1 MLRNPALER
10 PALIHPVAV
19 VISTMTLLLVFA
31 AVFLVQSRLQDLA
44 TTQKPDALSV
54 NYLRLLLT
62 FQPENDE
69 MRLELANQLK
79 FMGRYSEAYEAVLP
93 VLPKSGAPA
102 LSGRFLAIELNW
114 MDANAAP
121 ASDPE
126 HGKRL
131 GEVVAL
137 LARYIDQPFA
147 KHKLER
153 LASISLAVG
162 RPDFAATLYE
172 RLVSADPSRATNWLA
187 LAAQNA
193 VAGGDPARAGG
204 LYHRASVVSAED
216 EQAHRYA
223 LLAIDSFRA
232 ADRGQAAL
240 SLASDLV
247 NRFPKS
253 EALLKKLVQL
263 ALAQGD
269 LAQARRWGRHLS
281 ALAPG
286 DLEVLAAQLKIELG
300 ANDLEAALSLAER
313 LLAKAPEDDAVR
325 EQAAQIAEWAEQPAR
340 ALDYWVPLA
349 RKHPQG
355 SAMDNALRLAVG
367 VHDEARLVSLLAV
380 RAQSQRLSTK
390 ELAAITEGYRKIRDP
405 AGLWAFLRGYVA
417 LYPAERLAWE
427 LLAHALDEGGR
438 LDEAL
443 AVLRQAENALGRS
456 ISSKRYQAEIW
467 GRRKEPQR
475 AFSALLEVE
484 DLARKTPG
492 SAIDYWRQ
500 YSQLARELKQFDA
513 FEVAYDQLSQSG
525 AADLP
530 STEAW
535 IILLR
540 ERGKSANAIQIAESA
555 STQFKEPR
563 LRLLAMDIAAEA
575 GRWNDVERLRQS
587 ARKTNPQYFEQ
598 NEMYWLLS
606 ASLDAKRHDTQAT
619 MDAYER
625 ALQLNPK
632 SNTTKA
638 AALWQLIDTGDLV
651 RLRVYLPRWRA
662 DAREDSVLWPAY
674 AAGFMKLGNAKLAV
688 PWFAR
693 RGREHPH
700 DALWLLS
707 FADALDQAGRQDA
720 AWKVRRHVFLALRTN
735 LRGDPQ
741 TPPRPEYVRLLLSFD
756 NRVNENELT
765 ALLGSA
771 ADEPTMRD
779 LVVSW
784 HISRQEFESARRWLL
799 RAHAARQATPAWQQ
813 LAVALSDDDKQA
825 VESILKDEA
834 KDLTVGDH
842 VRALRQVGRS
852 AEALETLQRYIDEKS

>member
-1 MLRNPALER
+1 MLRSSTDSLSLRYLELLVRMKPEDPDLRLMLVRKLTAIGYIDEARRALAQLPSGENAKWGEAKRLSIQLDHLVFIGLQTTDPKRAAAGEDLIRRLQELKGRGIPSEHLEEIARISLVLDRPDLAAECYLELSEADVANKIRWLKQSARWFIASGSSARAGLLLDQAASLSPVPEQSRALALE
-10 PALIHPVAV
+10 ALKALHGAMAFDSALKLASGYLEKFPDDRVLA
-19 VISTMTLLLVFA
+19 
-31 AVFLVQSRLQDLA
+31 SRSIDLA
-44 TTQKPDALSV
+44 LAANRLDLAKP
-54 NYLRLLLT
+54 
-62 FQPENDE
+62 
-69 MRLELANQLK
+69 
-79 FMGRYSEAYEAVLP
+79 
-93 VLPKSGAPA
+93 
-102 LSGRFLAIELNW
+102 W
-114 MDANAAP
+114 
-121 ASDPE
+121 
-126 HGKRL
+126 
-131 GEVVAL
+131 
-137 LARYIDQPFA
+137 AR
-147 KHKLER
+147 K
-153 LASISLAVG
+153 LASISG
-162 RPDFAATLYE
+162 
-172 RLVSADPSRATNWLA
+172 N
-187 LAAQNA
+187 
-193 VAGGDPARAGG
+193 DPAVLTR
-204 LYHRASVVSAED
+204 
-216 EQAHRYA
+216 
-223 LLAIDSFRA
+223 
-232 ADRGQAAL
+232 
-240 SLASDLV
+240 
-247 NRFPKS
+247 
-253 EALLKKLVQL
+253 QL
-263 ALAQGD
+263 D
-269 LAQARRWGRHLS
+269 
-281 ALAPG
+281 
-286 DLEVLAAQLKIELG
+286 IELA

-349 RKHPQG
+349 RKHPLG
-355 SAMDNALRLAVG
+355 SAMDNAVRLAG
-367 VHDEARLVSLLAV
+367 VHDEARLVSLLAA

-390 ELAAITEGYRKIRDP
+390 DLWAITEGYREIRDP

-467 GRRKEPQR
+467 ERRKEPQR

-484 DLARKTPG
+484 DLARRTPG

-513 FEVAYDQLSQSG
+513 FEIAYDQLSQSG

-530 STEAW
+530 SIEQW

-540 ERGKSANAIQIAESA
+540 EGGKSANAIQIAEGA

-575 GRWNDVERLRQS
+575 GRWNDVGRLRQS

-606 ASLDAKRHDTQAT
+606 ASLDAKRDDTQAT
-619 MDAYER
+619 MEAYER

-638 AALWQLIDTGDLV
+638 AALWQLINTGDLV
-651 RLRVYLPRWRA
+651 RLRVYLSRWRA
-662 DAREDSVLWPAY
+662 DAREDPVLWPAY

-693 RGREHPH
+693 RGHAHPH

-720 AWKVRRHVFLALRTN
+720 AWKVRRHVFLALRTS

-741 TPPRPEYVRLLLSFD
+741 MPPRPEYVRLLLSFD
-756 NRVNENELT
+756 NRVTENELT
-765 ALLGSA
+765 ALLGSS
-771 ADEPTMRD
+771 ADEPNMRD
-779 LVVSW
+779 LVVGW

-799 RAHAARQATPAWQQ
+799 RGHAARQATPAWQR

-825 VESILKDEA
+825 VESILKNEA

-842 VRALRQVGRS
+842 VRALRQGGRP